1 MPDLE
6 HSLHGHDLGHLRIIA
21 DSWGVGLD
29 APDVKA
35 ALPELT
41 HQLLDADLVAE
52 IFAAL
57 PEEAA
62 AALTALKNNAG
73 RLPWGQFTRRFGK
86 VREIGPGRRDRQRP
100 DQNPISAAEVLWYR
114 ALVARAFFDT
124 PRGTEEFAYIPSDL
138 LPLIPAET
146 EPQHA
151 APMGRVAT
159 AAERAHP
166 LPADEQIIQHA
177 CTLLA
182 AIRVQHESVPLPN
195 HMEPFLRSL
204 LHAAGMLTS
213 QGDLNIEATRAHLEA
228 PPGEALRQLAHTWLT
243 STTHNDL
250 HLVPHLQA
258 EGEWDND
265 PLAARQFIIKLLNDL
280 PADTWWSTSAFIADI
295 HQAHPDFQ
303 RPASDYDSW
312 YLRDTRTDE
321 FLRGFEHW
329 YQIEGALIRYLITGP
344 LHWLGLIDLAVPE
357 EESPPQ
363 EATSFRRS
371 RWAAALLQN
380 TAPEGIP
387 EESAS
392 LHIRSNGK
400 ISAPVNTPRSVRYQ
414 IARFCHWDDSTPH
427 EYRYHLSP
435 DSLERAR
442 QQGLKIGHLLRLCQ
456 EHAAPVPPNI
466 IKALQR
472 WEQHRTEIQI
482 EEMVVLRVE
491 SPSILKALQD
501 SRAARFLGIPLGPTA
516 IMVKR
521 GAEEKVLA
529 ALLEMGYLGKLES

>member
-21 DSWGVGLD
+21 ESWGVELD
-29 APDVKA
+29 APDVKT

-41 HQLLDADLVAE
+41 AQLLDTSVVTE

-62 AALTALKNNAG
+62 AALTTLKNNAG
-73 RLPWGQFTRRFGK
+73 RLPWGQFTRRFGE

-124 PRGTEEFAYIPSDL
+124 PNGAEEFAYIPSDL
-138 LPLIPAET
+138 LPLIPAGT
-146 EPQHA
+146 APQRA
-151 APMGRVAT
+151 DPLGRAAT

-166 LPADEQIIQHA
+166 LLAGEQIIQHT

-182 AIRVQHESVPLPN
+182 AIRVQRESVPLPD
-195 HMEPFLRSL
+195 HIEPFLRSL
-204 LHAAGMLTS
+204 LHAAGILTAK
-213 QGDLNIEATRAHLEA
+213 GNLNLEATRAHLESS
-228 PPGEALRQLAHTWLT
+228 PGEALHHLAHTWLT
-243 STTHNDL
+243 SADHNDL

-258 EGEWDND
+258 EGEWEND
-265 PLAARQFIIKLLNDL
+265 PLAARQFIIELLNDL
-280 PADTWWSTSAFIADI
+280 PAETWWSTSAFIADI

-312 YLRDTRTDE
+312 YLRDIRTDE

-329 YQIEGALIRYLITGP
+329 YDVEGALIRYWITGP
-344 LHWLGLIDLAVPE
+344 LHWLGLIDVAVPDE
-357 EESPPQ
+357 DTDPE
-363 EATSFRRS
+363 EATAFRPS
-371 RWAAALLQN
+371 RWAPALLQG

-387 EESAS
+387 AESAS

-400 ISAPVNTPRSVRYQ
+400 ISAPVSTPRSARYQ
-414 IARFCHWDDSTPH
+414 IARFCQWDDATPH

-442 QQGLKIGHLLRLCQ
+442 RQGLKIGHLLKLCQ
-456 EHAAPVPPNI
+456 EHADPVPPNI

-472 WEQHRTEIQI
+472 WGDHKTEIRI
-482 EEMVVLRVE
+482 RDMVVLQVD
-491 SPSILKALQD
+491 SPSILKALQN
-501 SRAARFLGIPLGPTA
+501 SGAARFLGIPLGPTA
-516 IMVKR
+516 ITVKR
-521 GAEEKVLA
+521 GAEENVLA
-529 ALLEMGYLGKLES
+529 ALLELGYLGKLEV